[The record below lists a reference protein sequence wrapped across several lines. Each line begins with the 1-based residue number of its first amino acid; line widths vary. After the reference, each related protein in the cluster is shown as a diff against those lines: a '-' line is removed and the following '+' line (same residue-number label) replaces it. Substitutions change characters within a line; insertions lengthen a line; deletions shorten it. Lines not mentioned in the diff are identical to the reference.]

1 MLSIVPF
8 LISPNSFGIISV
20 LIFAASS
27 VIFMIPALSSRGMQQ
42 VAWFGAGSLA
52 LLLEGIVLIVLLILV
67 NNGTIWS
74 GPLQY

>member
-1 MLSIVPF
+1 MLSILPF
-8 LISPNSFGIISV
+8 LISTNSFGIIALLVFMS
-20 LIFAASS
+20 SS

-52 LLLEGIVLIVLLILV
+52 LVVEGIVLVVLLVLV

-74 GPLQY
+74 DPLVY